1 MASKRRKAR
10 VIVRRAR
17 DSLAQDNYGIVS
29 LLVGGLAGFLVNTDM
44 VKKSDW
50 LKRHWYALPIALL
63 LVGYFL
69 WKRRNPHGKTM
80 MALGGFLFMQ
90 GFTNRPKKED
100 EEGENKETGAPG
112 WDYQP
117 AGQWVVTPD
126 GQRVLMP
133 GWQWQRYHDTAAP
146 ALTPQRASVDPMM
159 QVVEEIYGQ
168 T

>member
-1 MASKRRKAR
+1 MS
-10 VIVRRAR
+10 
-17 DSLAQDNYGIVS
+17 DNYGIVS
-29 LLVGGLAGFLVNTDM
+29 LLVGGLAGFLINTEM
-44 VKKSDW
+44 VKESDW

-63 LVGYFL
+63 LVGYML

-90 GFTNRPKKED
+90 GFMNRPKK

-112 WDYQP
+112 WDYSWQP
-117 AGQWVVTPD
+117 PPGQWVVTPD

-133 GWQWQRYHDTAAP
+133 APQWQRYQDTSGP
-146 ALTPQRASVDPMM
+146 ALQQRTGSGVDPMM

-168 T
+168 G